1 MSIASDLH
9 IMAVEAQKRSELLHG
24 IQLALLSIDNELTR
38 IADALNPKPTDLKL
52 KPIFKE
58 NTMASKKPLV
68 VKMQSTKGG
77 MKAVGD
83 PVHWSAAVQAG
94 GIALQVIDDAGNDL
108 PNPAVADVTSTLGSD
123 NNTLVSIAK
132 ADELSYNLHKE
143 QTPTNPVV
151 TVTFTATLNYNAGTP
166 GPFNAT
172 LPIIMDVPAP
182 ADLKLKFTQA

>member
-9 IMAVEAQKRSELLHG
+9 IVAVEAQKRSELLHG

-52 KPIFKE
+52 NFKE
-58 NTMASKKPLV
+58 NTMASKEPLV
-68 VKMQSTKGG
+68 VKMKATKGG

-83 PVHWSAAVQAG
+83 PVHWSKAAG
-94 GIALQVIDDAGNDL
+94 GIILQVIDDAGNDL
-108 PNPAVADVTSTLGSD
+108 PNPAVTDVTSTLGSD
-123 NNTLVSIAK
+123 NNTLMSIAK
-132 ADELSYNLHKE
+132 VDELDYNIHKE
-143 QTPTNPVV
+143 QTPTNPPPTV
-151 TVTFTATLNYNAGTP
+151 TVTAALNYNAGTP
-166 GPFNAT
+166 GPFSAT